1 LGRGITERYLLPY
14 NRKIW
19 KRDPTQM
26 GIEWVERVP
35 RPPLEDVVKS
45 ALGIET
51 EGYTHQLYFF
61 YPRAGGIESLPRAF
75 ASQVRKLRTGYRVEK
90 VRKTAHGWAV
100 NDEREYRTLV
110 TTMPILPFLQTL
122 GE

>member
-1 LGRGITERYLLPY
+1 
-14 NRKIW
+14 
-19 KRDPTQM
+19 M

-51 EGYTHQLYFF
+51 EGYTHQLYFS
-61 YPRAGGIESLPRAF
+61 YPREGGIESLPRAF
-75 ASQVRKLRTGYRVEK
+75 AAQVRERQKLVTGYKVEKLRR
-90 VRKTAHGWAV
+90 TAKGWMV

-110 TTMPILPFLQTL
+110 TSMPILPFLQTL
-122 GE
+122 PDVPSA